1 MLRAMRLLVVED
13 DAAIARAL
21 RQGLAAHGV
30 AVDVTGRADE
40 AAALCR
46 EHPYDVVILDLGLPD
61 ADGVVFLRDLRER
74 GDAVPVLVLTARGAL
89 ADRVAGLDA
98 GADDYLVKPFAF
110 AEVVARVRALRRR
123 GTSVLPT
130 VLRVGDLEVDP
141 ARFRVRRGGRAV
153 SLTAK
158 EFAVLE
164 YLARHAGELV
174 TRSQLLDECWDRN
187 YDGLSNLVD
196 VYVSRVRRKLDVE
209 GAAPL
214 VHTVRGAGFV
224 LASEPPC

>member
-1 MLRAMRLLVVED
+1 MRLLVVED
-13 DAAIARAL
+13 DPAIARAL
-21 RQGLAAHGV
+21 RQGLATHGY
-30 AVDVTGRADE
+30 AVDVTDRAGE
-40 AAALCR
+40 AASLCR
-46 EHPYDVVILDLGLPD
+46 EHRYDCLILDLGLPD
-61 ADGVVFLRDLRER
+61 ADGVLLLRDLRER
-74 GDAVPVLVLTARGAL
+74 GDAVPVLVLTARGGL

-98 GADDYLVKPFAF
+98 GADDYLAKPFAF
-110 AEVVARVRALRRR
+110 AEVVARVRALLRR
-123 GTSVLPT
+123 GTTVLAT
-130 VLRVGDLEVDP
+130 ILRVGDLEVDP
-141 ARFRVRRGGRAV
+141 ARFSVRRGGRAI

-158 EFAVLE
+158 EFAILE

-196 VYVSRVRRKLDVE
+196 VYVSRVRRKLDAE
-209 GAAPL
+209 GRSPL